1 MIFIIIMA
9 KSRKIP
15 SAVIA
20 ARKAEREIEFEIL
33 GNGFHARTRVAKNKK
48 KYSRKNLKINY
59 FD

>member
-1 MIFIIIMA
+1 MA